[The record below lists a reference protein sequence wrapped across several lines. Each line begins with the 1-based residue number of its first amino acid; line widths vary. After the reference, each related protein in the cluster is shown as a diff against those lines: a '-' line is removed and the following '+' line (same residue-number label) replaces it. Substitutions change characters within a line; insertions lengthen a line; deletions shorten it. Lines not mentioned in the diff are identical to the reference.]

1 MDVTN
6 NRAERRFELMT
17 DAGPAV
23 AAYEV
28 DGDTI
33 VFTHTVVPRE
43 AEGRGVG
50 SRLIAGALEQV
61 RAEGVKIVPAMRVRA
76 RICGAAC
83 RVARPARVN
92 LALAGAW
99 SHC

>member
-43 AEGRGVG
+43 AGGQGVG

-61 RAEGVKIVPAMRVRA
+61 RAEGVKIVPQCAFVRA
-76 RICGAAC
+76 FVERHAEW
-83 RVARPARVN
+83 RDL
-92 LALAGAW
+92 LA
-99 SHC
+99 